1 MAWGCQG
8 SDEHFFRVWKYFETR
23 KLKGVEVIEGMF
35 GDGGLIYI
43 LMYDGFGLGE
53 GIASMKWD
61 EVGRMPN

>member
-1 MAWGCQG
+1 
-8 SDEHFFRVWKYFETR
+8 
-23 KLKGVEVIEGMF
+23 MF